1 MIRYIIKRLVY
12 AVLTLFV
19 LISLTFFMMRM
30 LPGNPFIGDKT
41 VSATAMANM
50 NAKYGLD
57 KPVFV
62 QYLMYMGNCL
72 RGDLGISI
80 TYNRDVMTIISE
92 SFLVSAD
99 LGIRAIIFAVIIG
112 ILLGGG
118 FGALLLAQK
127 KANRKSQF
135 AFILG
140 VVLGTL
146 AAIKRGSV
154 WDSVSMFIAMIGVS
168 VPSFILG
175 AVLQYFLGLQL
186 RKTFGINLFPIQGWG
201 KFNQTLLPSF
211 ALGLGSLATVS
222 RLMRTSMLDV
232 LGQDYIKT
240 AKSKGLSQGKILW
253 RHALRNAIMPVVTVM
268 GPTVASV
275 LTGTFVIES
284 IFNIPGLGKYF
295 VTSIKDLDYTMI
307 GGTVVFYGGLLI
319 VCTLVV
325 DLLYGFIDPRVK
337 LEG

>member
-30 LPGNPFIGDKT
+30 LPGDPFIGDKT

-112 ILLGGG
+112 ILLG
-118 FGALLLAQK
+118 A
-127 KANRKSQF
+127 
-135 AFILG
+135 
-140 VVLGTL
+140 V
-146 AAIKRGSV
+146 AAIKRGSA

-222 RLMRTSMLDV
+222 RLMR
-232 LGQDYIKT
+232 
-240 AKSKGLSQGKILW
+240 SQGKILW

>member
-1 MIRYIIKRLVY
+1 MAKVKTFKTIFPAVSVPLNDDYSINEPEFRAYLRWIKSFYGKGIEGLVCNGHTGEITG
-12 AVLTLFV
+12 LTRAERKRV
-19 LISLTFFMMRM
+19 VEICSEEC
-30 LPGNPFIGDKT
+30 G
-41 VSATAMANM
+41 
-50 NAKYGLD
+50 
-57 KPVFV
+57 
-62 QYLMYMGNCL
+62 
-72 RGDLGISI
+72 
-80 TYNRDVMTIISE
+80 DVMTIISE

-112 ILLGGG
+112 ILLG
-118 FGALLLAQK
+118 A
-127 KANRKSQF
+127 
-135 AFILG
+135 
-140 VVLGTL
+140 V
-146 AAIKRGSV
+146 AAIKRGSA

>member
-99 LGIRAIIFAVIIG
+99 LGSRAIIFAVIIG
-112 ILLGGG
+112 ILLG
-118 FGALLLAQK
+118 A
-127 KANRKSQF
+127 
-135 AFILG
+135 
-140 VVLGTL
+140 V

-168 VPSFILG
+168 VPSFIWARCCSISSACSCAKPSASISSRFRAG
-175 AVLQYFLGLQL
+175 ASLTRRCCL
-186 RKTFGINLFPIQGWG
+186 RSRWGSVRWRRFP
-201 KFNQTLLPSF
+201 
-211 ALGLGSLATVS
+211 V
-222 RLMRTSMLDV
+222 
-232 LGQDYIKT
+232 
-240 AKSKGLSQGKILW
+240 
-253 RHALRNAIMPVVTVM
+253 
-268 GPTVASV
+268 
-275 LTGTFVIES
+275 
-284 IFNIPGLGKYF
+284 
-295 VTSIKDLDYTMI
+295 
-307 GGTVVFYGGLLI
+307 
-319 VCTLVV
+319 
-325 DLLYGFIDPRVK
+325 
-337 LEG
+337 